1 MSNLAPGE
9 KGVLSIQLPAEFIII
24 FEPVTH
30 SAQFIDVKGEP
41 TRERQTLSLSF
52 DREHTHN
59 QTLEMRPGP
68 LRIALENRT
77 DTRVLPI
84 GLHRRPYAA

>member
-1 MSNLAPGE
+1 MSSLRAGE
-9 KGVLSIQLPAEFIII
+9 KGVLAIQLPAEFIIV

-41 TRERQTLSLSF
+41 TRERQTLSLSY

-77 DTRVLPI
+77 DGRVLPTRLYR
-84 GLHRRPYAA
+84 GPYAA